1 MSKHYGVTK
10 LIRDGIYM
18 ENTKLMCLVIALF
31 AIVAV
36 SSNAVW
42 ARGGYVGHGS
52 YGGSFSHGHS
62 HSRTNLGIYLGGGY
76 YGGGFYGPGYYGAY
90 GFGNPFFYPPYYNY
104 PPVVV
109 APAAPPVYVEQRN
122 AVPAQPQTNYW
133 YYCRNPD
140 GYYPYIK
147 ECPNGWLQVVPQP
160 TQ

>member
-1 MSKHYGVTK
+1 
-10 LIRDGIYM
+10 M
-18 ENTKLMCLVIALF
+18 ENSKLMWLAVALF
-31 AIVAV
+31 TIVAV

-42 ARGGYVGHGS
+42 ARGGYGGGHGH
-52 YGGSFSHGHS
+52 GHGHS
-62 HSRTNLGIYLGGGY
+62 HLGINIGGGFFGPGF
-76 YGGGFYGPGYYGAY
+76 YGGGFYGPGAYGAY
-90 GFGNPFFYPPYYNY
+90 GFGNPFFYPPPYYAY

-122 AVPAQPQTNYW
+122 AAPAQPQTNYW

-160 TQ
+160 GQ